1 MKKVKICL
9 SKSNLKFVVV
19 GISTIPDHSIIVIPE
34 NLSVIKIESD
44 KWVDTEM
51 VNHLNTIL
59 ETIVM
64 DGSLTKP
71 IHGNGAV
78 LVDHK
83 HLYVEIVDAD

>member
-1 MKKVKICL
+1 MKKVILCL
-9 SKSNLKFVVV
+9 TESNLKLV
-19 GISTIPDHSIIVIPE
+19 GVLTITDHYAIIIPE
-34 NLSVIKIESD
+34 NLPLVRIESD
-44 KWVDTEM
+44 KWVDKEM

-71 IHGNGAV
+71 IHGKRAV
-78 LVDHK
+78 LVDHE